1 VNAIGSW
8 LAEKKRK
15 LHFTL
20 IDPDKQTPQQA
31 AKIARDCASYGT
43 DAIML
48 GGSTAGRE
56 HVDATAAAIREAV
69 SLPVILFPGSSRGI
83 TKHADYIFFMS
94 LLNSKRR
101 KLLVEE
107 QVEGSLFIKKSGIK
121 PIGMG
126 YLVVST
132 SKTPT
137 TVEKIADLDA
147 IKEGES
153 EKLLKYALAAEYFGM
168 SCVYL
173 EAGSGAE
180 KPVPDEMIRRVR
192 ENLSIPI
199 IVGGGIRDAKTAVAK
214 ISAGAD
220 VIVTGTLAEKD
231 TSKVKEI
238 IEAVKGYKLL

>member
-1 VNAIGSW
+1 MNVIGEW
-8 LAEKKRK
+8 LAEKRRK

-20 IDPDKQTPQQA
+20 IDPDKQPPEAA
-31 AKIARDCASYGT
+31 AKIARDCESYGT

-69 SLPVILFPGSSRGI
+69 SLPVILFPGSSGGI
-83 TKHADYIFFMS
+83 TKYADYIFFMS

-107 QVEGSLFIKKSGIK
+107 QVAGSSYVKKSGIT
-121 PIGMG
+121 PISMG

-132 SKTPT
+132 SKNPT
-137 TVEKIADLDA
+137 TVEKLADLDT
-147 IKEGES
+147 IKEDDD
-153 EKLLKYALAAEYFGM
+153 EKLVKYALAAEYFGM

-180 KPVPDEMIRRVR
+180 KAVPDEMIHSVR
-192 ENLSIPI
+192 QNLSIPI
-199 IVGGGIRDAKTAVAK
+199 IVGGGIRDAETAASK
-214 ISAGAD
+214 LLAGAD
-220 VIVTGTLAEKD
+220 AVVTGTLAEKD
-231 TSKVKEI
+231 TSKVKSI
-238 IEAVKGYKLL
+238 IDAVKASSF